1 MITFDEACDIVLEVF
16 EKEWRAASD
25 VMRTERLEKEKKAIM
40 GYREEMQEYKAKIG
54 RIVEEKGLSE
64 VPYPEW
70 YKNITE
76 GIFNELYG
84 LAGLAPWAYDE
95 KEEYASSSSA
105 KLIGDR
111 LFCLIDGV
119 SVLQPQRISRER
131 REQLKRTFLMA
142 APKERLEQG
151 FHEVYLQNGIR
162 ITIYSGDRTK
172 EDQDVMVFRKY
183 LLNRM
188 TFEELERLETIPEGS
203 S

>member
-1 MITFDEACDIVLEVF
+1 MITFEEACDIVLEVF
-16 EKEWRAASD
+16 EKEWRTASD
-25 VMRTERLEKEKKAIM
+25 LMRTERLEKEKRAIM
-40 GYREEMQEYKAKIG
+40 GYCEEMQEYKAKIG

-162 ITIYSGDRTK
+162 ITIYS
-172 EDQDVMVFRKY
+172 
-183 LLNRM
+183 
-188 TFEELERLETIPEGS
+188 
-203 S
+203 

>member
-1 MITFDEACDIVLEVF
+1 MITFEEACDTVLEVF
-16 EKEWRAASD
+16 EKEWRTASD

-95 KEEYASSSSA
+95 KEEVKEESVASKIKNRLDEVDIN
-105 KLIGDR
+105 KLTP
-111 LFCLIDGV
+111 LEALN
-119 SVLQPQRISRER
+119 LLYE
-131 REQLKRTFLMA
+131 LKEM
-142 APKERLEQG
+142 
-151 FHEVYLQNGIR
+151 
-162 ITIYSGDRTK
+162 S
-172 EDQDVMVFRKY
+172 
-183 LLNRM
+183 
-188 TFEELERLETIPEGS
+188 
-203 S
+203 